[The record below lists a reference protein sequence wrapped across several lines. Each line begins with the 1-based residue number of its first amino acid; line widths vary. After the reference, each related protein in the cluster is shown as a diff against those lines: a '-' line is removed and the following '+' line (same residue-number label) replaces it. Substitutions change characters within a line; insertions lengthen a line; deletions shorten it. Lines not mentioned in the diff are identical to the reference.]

1 MKENP
6 FKSGKNLKLKP
17 ATVVTALVVLL
28 AIVASFTSFFVV
40 DATEQAVVTRLGKY
54 SRTVGAGLQF
64 KLPFGLDRNYNV
76 PANVVQ
82 TEQFGFKT
90 ISSSGT
96 KEIYE
101 NNITNYENLQ
111 FYEKHD
117 ILFIES

>member
-6 FKSGKNLKLKP
+6 FKSVKNLKP
-17 ATVVTALVVLL
+17 SPALVVWALVIVVVL
-28 AIVASFTSFFVV
+28 AAGLTSFFVV

-90 ISSSGT
+90 ISSAG
-96 KEIYE
+96 
-101 NNITNYENLQ
+101 
-111 FYEKHD
+111 
-117 ILFIES
+117 